1 MAEVGKVVGSV
12 TDVNFPEMRDEV
24 RSALESLSDRDYQQR
39 VWIEHRLPQP
49 SYYDELKLEIHI
61 LFDDIDV
68 CVDPDRWVG
77 DVLFPAEVEPLRHLG
92 QALDALLADPDLVTD
107 ADYLADP
114 RWAEVI
120 RQAQVALAV
129 MNRLA

>member
-1 MAEVGKVVGSV
+1 MVDVGKVVGSV
-12 TDVNFPEMRDEV
+12 TDVTFPEMRAEV

-49 SYYDELKLEIHI
+49 NYYDELKLEIHI

-77 DVLFPAEVEPLRHLG
+77 DVLLPDEVEPLRQLG
-92 QALDALLADPDLVTD
+92 QTLSELLDERSLVTD

-114 RWAEVI
+114 RWAEVV
-120 RQAQVALAV
+120 RRAQVALDV
-129 MNRLA
+129 MNRAG

>member
-1 MAEVGKVVGSV
+1 MTDVTFPAMRAEV
-12 TDVNFPEMRDEV
+12 RA
-24 RSALESLSDRDYQQR
+24 ALESLSDRDYQQR

-49 SYYDELKLEIHI
+49 DYYDELKHEIHL

-77 DVLFPAEVEPLRHLG
+77 DVLLLDEVESLRQLG
-92 QALDALLADPDLVTD
+92 QTFSELLDEPALVTY

-114 RWAEVI
+114 RWAEVV
-120 RQAQVALAV
+120 RRAKVALDV
-129 MNRLA
+129 MNRAG